1 MKTDTVTIT
10 DRARAVLALDDERRA
25 ILLREENLRR
35 ELEQLASRREGV
47 EAAID
52 KLWGTK

>member
-35 ELEQLASRREGV
+35 ELEQLAARREGV
-47 EAAID
+47 EAAIN

>member
-1 MKTDTVTIT
+1 MKADTVTIT

-35 ELEQLASRREGV
+35 ELEQLAARREGV
-47 EAAID
+47 EAAIN

>member
-1 MKTDTVTIT
+1 METDTVTIT

-35 ELEQLASRREGV
+35 ELEQLAARREGV
-47 EAAID
+47 EAAIN
-52 KLWGTK
+52 KLWGIK

>member
-35 ELEQLASRREGV
+35 ELEQLAARREGV
-47 EAAID
+47 EAAIE